1 MASKEGLVFDIVS
14 FCHDYGIDYALKGKN
29 IGKGWI
35 GLQCPYHLD
44 NDYHLGF
51 NVDGA
56 YFYCWKCGGHRLV
69 DTIKELTR
77 CSTHEALIIQER
89 YGDRN
94 TFLNKLNR
102 TVAKLE
108 SIQMPGEALSKPYR
122 KYLHKRNFDPDEIEA
137 KYRIK
142 AGGIVGD
149 WKYRIMIPVYNKGVL
164 ITYQGRDIT
173 GNSDLRY
180 KTLSLEKS
188 LDDPKK
194 YLYNLDNAKGK
205 EVIVCE
211 GVTDV
216 WRIGDGCVATLG
228 TSTTEEQVRKLSKY
242 KKVYILFD
250 PEETAQKRA
259 KKLGERIAAMGSE
272 VEIIDTGLDHDPG
285 DMTEAEVS
293 VLRKELGIL
302 SGV

>member
-1 MASKEGLVFDIVS
+1 VFDIVS

-56 YFYCWKCGGHRLV
+56 YFYCWKCGGHKLV
-69 DTIKELTR
+69 DAIKEMTR
-77 CSTHEALIIQER
+77 CSTHEALMIQER

-108 SIQMPGEALSKPYR
+108 SIQMPGEPLTKPYR
-122 KYLHKRNFDPDEIEA
+122 IYLHNRNFYPDEIEA

-142 AGGIVGD
+142 AGGIVGE

-216 WRIGDGCVATLG
+216 WRIGDGSVATLG

-242 KKVYILFD
+242 RKIYILFD
-250 PEETAQKRA
+250 PEENAQKRA

>member
-1 MASKEGLVFDIVS
+1 MFDIVS

-35 GLQCPYHLD
+35 GLQCPYHID

-56 YFYCWKCGGHRLV
+56 YFYCWKCGGHKLISV
-69 DTIKELTR
+69 LKELTR
-77 CSTHEALIIQER
+77 CTTHEAYLLEER
-89 YGDRN
+89 YGIRN
-94 TFLNKLNR
+94 SILHTMNR
-102 TVAKLE
+102 TSQRPA
-108 SIQMPGEALSKPYR
+108 SIVMPGEPLTKPYR

-137 KYRIK
+137 KYRVQ
-142 AGGIVGD
+142 AGGIAGE
-149 WKYRIMIPVYNKGVL
+149 WKYRLMIPVYHSGTL

-173 GNSDLRY
+173 GNSELRY
-180 KTLSLEKS
+180 KTLSIDKS

-194 YLYNLDNAKGK
+194 YLYNIDNAKGR

-216 WRIGDGCVATLG
+216 WRIGDGSVATLG
-228 TSTTEEQVRKLSKY
+228 TSTTEEQVRKLRRFD
-242 KKVYILFD
+242 KVYILFD
-250 PEETAQKRA
+250 PEESAQKRA

-272 VEIIDTGLDHDPG
+272 VEIIDTGLGHDPG
-285 DMTEAEVS
+285 DMTEAEVA